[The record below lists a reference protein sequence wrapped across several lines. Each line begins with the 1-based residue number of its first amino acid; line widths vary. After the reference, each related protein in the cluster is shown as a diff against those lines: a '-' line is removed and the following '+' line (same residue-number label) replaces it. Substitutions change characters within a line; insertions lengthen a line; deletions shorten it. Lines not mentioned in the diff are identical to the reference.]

1 MKYLGT
7 SNNRVKKT
15 LTNKISMRLLGL
27 EYNKLS
33 NILLK
38 RYSWL

>member
-1 MKYLGT
+1 MKYLET

-15 LTNKISMRLLGL
+15 LTNKISMRFLGS
-27 EYNKLS
+27 EYKKLS